1 MEFCSVP
8 TLGTSLPLL
17 IFFDLFFL
25 ISPFR
30 SLEMKLL
37 GGVTLNHLSWA
48 ALAGGEGMV

>member
-1 MEFCSVP
+1 MVFLHWVP
-8 TLGTSLPLL
+8 SLPP

-48 ALAGGEGMV
+48 ALAGGEGTV